1 MNQRIVTF
9 AFSKINV
16 FMKRNVLTFT
26 IATII
31 LICATSCGS
40 RSNSTDL
47 PAGVVTNPNT
57 AGGIADKDALPV
69 ISFEK
74 DFHDFGK
81 LISGE
86 QVTYSFKFKNT
97 GKSLLIIS
105 NVSTSCGC
113 TVSSFPKQPIK
124 PGEGATID
132 VSFDSEGRHGMQT
145 KSITVFTNTQPPTT
159 TLRIQSLVV
168 EPLSLIHI

>member
-1 MNQRIVTF
+1 MKKNLLALLLPLLF
-9 AFSKINV
+9 AFC
-16 FMKRNVLTFT
+16 M
-26 IATII
+26 
-31 LICATSCGS
+31 TSCNLH
-40 RSNSTDL
+40 SNSNDL
-47 PAGVVTNPNT
+47 PGGVVSNPNSAEGT
-57 AGGIADKDALPV
+57 VNKDELPV

-97 GKSLLIIS
+97 GKSLLLIA

-132 VSFDSEGRHGMQT
+132 VSFDSEGRHGLQT
-145 KSITVFTNTQPPTT
+145 KTISVFTNTQPPTT
-159 TLRIQSLVV
+159 TLRIQSMVV
-168 EPLSLIHI
+168 EPEDIENK

>member
-1 MNQRIVTF
+1 MNQRIITF
-9 AFSKINV
+9 ALSINSDL
-16 FMKRNVLTFT
+16 MKR
-26 IATII
+26 II
-31 LICATSCGS
+31 LPIALAVFIIFSATSCGS
-40 RSNSTDL
+40 RSNSDDL

-57 AGGIADKDALPV
+57 ATGLTDKDALPV

-132 VSFDSEGRHGMQT
+132 VSFDSEGRHGLQT

-168 EPLSLIHI
+168 EPENL